1 MKRQTVSQSPP
12 PLPPKDRVYLDTTP
26 KTPLPSTPSSI
37 AGTPPQSSSGFGGTA
52 NSPNQKLKDEL
63 SDDEDAQS
71 ELHTILDQF
80 DPGHEP
86 HTVDESF
93 SHHTIPVSPE
103 VMSRTNSF
111 GGVHPPRTSSLEA
124 IKALPSPPM
133 VRTQSQSSSHALS
146 RTSTHQSLGEDS
158 DRYGSSNN
166 KLPSACE
173 DASPPSL
180 GGDGNEQPIV
190 NKPTLHKPPPP
201 ELDPDLPFDFHRF
214 LEQLQHR
221 TADPVAKY
229 LRSFLSEFSKK
240 QWMVHEQEK
249 IVHDFLHFIT
259 RKMAQCE
266 VWREVSDKEFDNA
279 KEGMEKLVM
288 NRLYAQTFSPAIP
301 PPNPPT
307 SLGGRRSRA
316 REVQMIGRR
325 GQHQEDVERDEVLA
339 QKVRIYGW
347 IREDHLDLK
356 PLGESGRKFL
366 TLAKQELEKIKTY
379 RAPRDKVICV
389 LNCCK
394 VIFGRFLSFDHD
406 AF

>member
-1 MKRQTVSQSPP
+1 
-12 PLPPKDRVYLDTTP
+12 
-26 KTPLPSTPSSI
+26 
-37 AGTPPQSSSGFGGTA
+37 
-52 NSPNQKLKDEL
+52 
-63 SDDEDAQS
+63 
-71 ELHTILDQF
+71 
-80 DPGHEP
+80 
-86 HTVDESF
+86 
-93 SHHTIPVSPE
+93 
-103 VMSRTNSF
+103 MSRTNSF
-111 GGVHPPRTSSLEA
+111 NMVGGVHPPRTSSLEA

-133 VRTQSQSSSHALS
+133 VRTQSQTSHALS
-146 RTSTHQSLGEDS
+146 RTSTHQSLGGNS
-158 DRYGSSNN
+158 DRYESPQASNN
-166 KLPSACE
+166 KLPPACE
-173 DASPPSL
+173 NVSPPPL
-180 GGDGNEQPIV
+180 QEGGKGPSVPLIV

-266 VWREVSDKEFDNA
+266 VWREVSDQEFDNA

-288 NRLYAQTFSPAIP
+288 NRLYSQTFSPAIP

-316 REVQMIGRR
+316 REQMVGRR

-347 IREDHLDLK
+347 IREEHLDLK

-394 VIFGRFLSFDHD
+394 VIFGMFLSLLTVMHSG
-406 AF
+406 

>member
-1 MKRQTVSQSPP
+1 M
-12 PLPPKDRVYLDTTP
+12 
-26 KTPLPSTPSSI
+26 I
-37 AGTPPQSSSGFGGTA
+37 GG
-52 NSPNQKLKDEL
+52 
-63 SDDEDAQS
+63 
-71 ELHTILDQF
+71 I
-80 DPGHEP
+80 
-86 HTVDESF
+86 
-93 SHHTIPVSPE
+93 
-103 VMSRTNSF
+103 
-111 GGVHPPRTSSLEA
+111 HPPRTSSLEA

-133 VRTQSQSSSHALS
+133 VRTQSQTSPHALS
-146 RTSTHQSLGEDS
+146 RTSTHQSLGENS
-158 DRYGSSNN
+158 DRYESPRASNN
-166 KLPSACE
+166 KLSSTCE
-173 DASPPSL
+173 NISSLPLQGDVNEPP
-180 GGDGNEQPIV
+180 QPLIA

-266 VWREVSDKEFDNA
+266 VWREVSDQEFDNA

-288 NRLYAQTFSPAIP
+288 NRLYSQTFSPAIP

-307 SLGGRRSRA
+307 SLGARRSRA
-316 REVQMIGRR
+316 REAQMVGRR

-347 IREDHLDLK
+347 IREEHLDLK

-394 VIFGRFLSFDHD
+394 VIFGRFLSLVGSGACCVINCVVKITGLIRHASDGDESADRFVPLLIYVVLRANPEHLVSNVQYILRFRNPDKLGGE
-406 AF
+406 AGYYLSSLVRPP